1 MRLRGEDLFRDR
13 KIREDGMRQINRL
26 LFFYLFALSILLISV
41 ATSLVIT
48 DRLAQQLEND
58 AAKINMS
65 GRQRMLSQRI
75 IYLAQDLTYEP
86 AADTRAEL
94 EKTITEF
101 KAGIELFAGS
111 HDRLSGALG
120 IEPALKSLYFSAG
133 SGPSLDM
140 RVRSYIGLA
149 RQIAQAPADAD
160 SLAALKQ
167 IERGGLLRDLDAVVT
182 EIEAISVAKIDAMRQ
197 VEFIALVVAFII
209 VVLEIALVFLPGHR
223 MIHRTLND
231 LQRRNDELDGT
242 RRQID
247 EQNAELRRSNEIVAS
262 ERSRLKSALQDSEDL
277 RQEQQEFT
285 YSVSHDLKSPANT
298 VRMVLEEIEQDNQS
312 SLSADAQEMLDHGKQ
327 TIDRMG
333 EQIEDVL
340 AYASSTG
347 NNEAINEVNLR
358 DCINDVLADLSAEI
372 RQSGATIEVG
382 TLGEVTGYR
391 KQLRILLQN
400 LIANALKYRK
410 ADTSPHIR
418 IAFSEQGPSGDA
430 RLTVSDNGIGIA
442 PEHHERIFGLFQRL
456 HRHDEYAGTG
466 LGLCT
471 CLRIARN
478 HNGEISV
485 KSASGEG
492 TTFTVTLRLDTD
504 TGDSSERIAA

>member
-1 MRLRGEDLFRDR
+1 
-13 KIREDGMRQINRL
+13 MRQINRL
-26 LFFYLFALSILLISV
+26 LFFYLLALSILLVSV
-41 ATSLVIT
+41 ATSLVVT
-48 DRLAQQLEND
+48 DRLAQQLETD

-75 IYLAQDLTYEP
+75 IYLAQDLTLEP

-120 IEPALKSLYFSAG
+120 IKPALKSLYFSAEK
-133 SGPSLDM
+133 GPSLDM
-140 RVRSYIGLA
+140 RVRSYIELA
-149 RQIAQAPADAD
+149 RRIAQTPADAD

-182 EIEAISVAKIDAMRQ
+182 EIEAISIAKLAAMRQ
-197 VEFIALVVAFII
+197 VEFIALVVAVII

-223 MIHRTLND
+223 LIHRTLGD
-231 LQRRNDELDGT
+231 LQQRNEELDCT
-242 RRQID
+242 RQQID
-247 EQNAELRRSNEIVAS
+247 NQNAELRRSNAIVAS
-262 ERSRLKSALQDSEDL
+262 ERSRLKSALEESEDL

-298 VRMVLEEIEQDNQS
+298 VRMVLEEIELDEDT
-312 SLSADAQEMLDHGKQ
+312 SLSTDAREMLDHGKQ
-327 TIDRMG
+327 TLDRMG

-347 NNEAINEVNLR
+347 NNEAVETVDLR
-358 DCINDVLADLSAEI
+358 ECVDVVLADLSAEI

-382 TLGEVTGYR
+382 ALGAVTGYR
-391 KQLRILLQN
+391 KQVRTLLQN
-400 LIANALKYRK
+400 LIANALKYRR
-410 ADTSPHIR
+410 ADTAPYIR
-418 IAFSEQGPSGDA
+418 VAFYEHAVTGGAS
-430 RLTVSDNGIGIA
+430 LTVSDNGIGIA

-456 HRHDEYAGTG
+456 HRHDDYAGSG

-478 HNGEISV
+478 HNGGINV
-485 KSASGEG
+485 KSAPGEG